1 MPTMARRTYNIAM
14 VSDFFF
20 PQPGGVESHIYQ
32 VSSKLVDRGH
42 KVIIITH
49 EYPDRKG
56 VRYLTN
62 GIKVY
67 HVPFLVIYRSTT
79 FPTVFSFFPVFRN
92 IVIREQIDIVHGHAS
107 LSSLCHEAILHART
121 MGLRTVYTDHSL
133 FGFADASS
141 ILANKLLKFALSDVD
156 HVICVSHTCKENT
169 VLRASLDPLMVSVIP
184 NAVVAENFKPLS
196 PEEQEH
202 LQNEYRHK
210 QHQRHLSQDAATT
223 QKRMQKDLLQTAPP
237 QVQAQA
243 QSQQGSLLQQHH
255 LPPPPSSS
263 EPNASPPKPSFVS
276 HDASPPTPAH
286 LLGPHDP
293 ITIVVISRLF
303 YNKGTDL
310 LVAAIPRILEN
321 HPNTR
326 FIIAGSGPKAID
338 LKQMIEQNVLQDRVE
353 MLGPV
358 RHEDVRDVMVRGHI
372 YLHPSLTEAFGT
384 VIVEAASCGLYV
396 VCTQVG
402 GIPEVLPSHMT
413 QFARPEED
421 DLVAATGRAIA
432 ALRAN
437 KVRTERFH
445 DQVKAMYSWTNV
457 AARTERVY
465 NGITGAISE
474 AEFYGYD
481 LAGGAGAGGG
491 GTWSATRGRS
501 GVQSF
506 ALIDR
511 LKRYYG
517 CGIWAGK
524 LFCLCVVIDYLLFL
538 FCEFFWPRDRIDICP
553 EWPRKTPQQSEK
565 DDVRDKK

>member
-1 MPTMARRTYNIAM
+1 MAPTYNIAM

-32 VSSKLVDRGH
+32 LSTKLRDRGH

-49 EYPDRKG
+49 AYKGRTG

-62 GIKVY
+62 GLKVY
-67 HVPFLVIYRSTT
+67 HVPFFVLYRSAS
-79 FPTVFSFFPVFRN
+79 FPTVFSFFPIFRN
-92 IVIREQIDIVHGHAS
+92 IVLRERIDIVHGHAS

-133 FGFADASS
+133 FGFADAAS
-141 ILANKLLKFALSDVD
+141 IFANKLLKFSLSDVD

-184 NAVVAENFKPLS
+184 NAVVAENFRPLDHPAETS
-196 PEEQEH
+196 A
-202 LQNEYRHK
+202 R
-210 QHQRHLSQDAATT
+210 SFGD
-223 QKRMQKDLLQTAPP
+223 
-237 QVQAQA
+237 
-243 QSQQGSLLQQHH
+243 HH
-255 LPPPPSSS
+255 PPPARRP
-263 EPNASPPKPSFVS
+263 
-276 HDASPPTPAH
+276 
-286 LLGPHDP
+286 LGPHDM

-310 LVAAIPRILEN
+310 LTAAIPRILEN
-321 HPNTR
+321 HPHTR
-326 FIIAGSGPKAID
+326 FIIAGDGPKAID
-338 LKQMIEQNVLQDRVE
+338 LEQMIEQNVLQDRVE
-353 MLGPV
+353 MLGPI
-358 RHEDVRDVMVRGHI
+358 RHEEVRDVMVRGHI

-413 QFARPEED
+413 VFAKPEED

-437 KVRTERFH
+437 KVRTELFH
-445 DQVKAMYSWTNV
+445 EQVKSMYSWTNV
-457 AARTERVY
+457 AMRTERVY
-465 NGITGAISE
+465 NGICGAISE

-481 LAGGAGAGGG
+481 AVNGAGS
-491 GTWSATRGRS
+491 WSAARGRS

-524 LFCLCVVIDYLLFL
+524 LFCLCVIVDYLIFLALELLF
-538 FCEFFWPRDRIDICP
+538 PRDKIDICP
-553 EWPRKTPQQSEK
+553 DWPRKERK
-565 DDVRDKK
+565 VDGKEAG

>member
-1 MPTMARRTYNIAM
+1 MAPTYNIAM

-32 VSSKLVDRGH
+32 LSTKLRDRGH

-49 EYPDRKG
+49 AYKGRTG

-62 GIKVY
+62 GLKVY
-67 HVPFLVIYRSTT
+67 HVPFFVLYRSAS
-79 FPTVFSFFPVFRN
+79 FPTVFSFFPIFRN
-92 IVIREQIDIVHGHAS
+92 IVLRERIDIVHGHAS

-133 FGFADASS
+133 FGFADAAS
-141 ILANKLLKFALSDVD
+141 IFANKILKFSLSDVD

-184 NAVVAENFKPLS
+184 NAVVAENFKPLD
-196 PEEQEH
+196 
-202 LQNEYRHK
+202 Y
-210 QHQRHLSQDAATT
+210 AAEVS
-223 QKRMQKDLLQTAPP
+223 A
-237 QVQAQA
+237 
-243 QSQQGSLLQQHH
+243 GSFRGH
-255 LPPPPSSS
+255 PPPARP
-263 EPNASPPKPSFVS
+263 
-276 HDASPPTPAH
+276 
-286 LLGPHDP
+286 LGPHDM

-310 LVAAIPRILEN
+310 LTAAIPRILEN
-321 HPNTR
+321 HPQTR
-326 FIIAGSGPKAID
+326 FIIAGDGPKAID
-338 LKQMIEQNVLQDRVE
+338 LEQMIEQNVLQDRVE
-353 MLGPV
+353 MLGPI
-358 RHEDVRDVMVRGHI
+358 RHEEVRDVMVRGHI

-413 QFARPEED
+413 VFAKPEED
-421 DLVAATGRAIA
+421 DLVAATGKAIA
-432 ALRAN
+432 ALRGN
-437 KVRTERFH
+437 KVRTELFH
-445 DQVKAMYSWTNV
+445 EQVKSMYSWTNV
-457 AARTERVY
+457 AMRTERVY
-465 NGITGAISE
+465 NGISGAISE

-481 LAGGAGAGGG
+481 AANVAGS
-491 GTWSATRGRS
+491 WSATRGRS

-524 LFCLCVVIDYLLFL
+524 LFCLCVIVDYLIFLALELLF
-538 FCEFFWPRDRIDICP
+538 PRDKIDICP
-553 EWPRKTPQQSEK
+553 DWPRKERKVDGEGCRVKAGRQQGDNERRAMDSL
-565 DDVRDKK
+565 DGHWDP